1 MIFFEN
7 VKKLCKEKGLT
18 IESVANKAGLT
29 IDSYNSYKR
38 HENLPRADIATKI
51 ADILGTSVEYLV
63 TGEEKK
69 ELTVEEANFIYK
81 MRSLPEK
88 DRNTILSLLDLL
100 KKQEENENKGVWQMK
115 LKKYLI
121 LVFLLATTR
130 AFSFNSSMKQTTT
143 LNYTETNIQKLNLT
157 ANENLILLK
166 LNSLKTTN
174 KETLLLV
181 LDSLY
186 KKNTEKKF
194 VIEKQED
201 SED

>member
-51 ADILGTSVEYLV
+51 ADILGTTVEYLV

>member
-1 MIFFEN
+1 
-7 VKKLCKEKGLT
+7 
-18 IESVANKAGLT
+18 
-29 IDSYNSYKR
+29 
-38 HENLPRADIATKI
+38 
-51 ADILGTSVEYLV
+51 
-63 TGEEKK
+63 
-69 ELTVEEANFIYK
+69 
-81 MRSLPEK
+81 
-88 DRNTILSLLDLL
+88 
-100 KKQEENENKGVWQMK
+100 MK

>member
-51 ADILGTSVEYLV
+51 ADILGTTVEYLV

-100 KKQEENENKGVWQMK
+100 KKQEENENKGV
-115 LKKYLI
+115 
-121 LVFLLATTR
+121 
-130 AFSFNSSMKQTTT
+130 
-143 LNYTETNIQKLNLT
+143 
-157 ANENLILLK
+157 
-166 LNSLKTTN
+166 
-174 KETLLLV
+174 
-181 LDSLY
+181 
-186 KKNTEKKF
+186 
-194 VIEKQED
+194 
-201 SED
+201 